1 MLAPWTYAYLIES
14 AGRPMQLFRLSYTS
28 WLSLKSGSAARLQQ
42 SDSGLR
48 CHQEPPRVKENIVVN
63 VFWSAQ
69 SGFVFLDRAE
79 AHSLFVLQSCVLGC
93 EGNVADVRK
102 SA

>member
-1 MLAPWTYAYLIES
+1 MLAPWTYSYLIES
-14 AGRPMQLFRLSYTS
+14 AGRPMHLFRLSYTS
-28 WLSLKSGSAARLQQ
+28 WLSPKSGSAAQLQQ
-42 SDSGLR
+42 SDFKMSSGTTQSLGEHR
-48 CHQEPPRVKENIVVN
+48 GDDFRA
-63 VFWSAQ
+63 AQ

-79 AHSLFVLQSCVLGC
+79 PHSLFALQSCVLGC